1 MKTLDGRTYEAMIV
15 NGFKDLKTHYETVNE
30 LNVFPVPDGDTGT
43 NICATLEGGV
53 KAMKRANK
61 AILGDVVTKCSEGML
76 LGARGNSGVITSQF
90 FAGIAYALQGLTKA
104 TVRQFASALK
114 NGTAVAYKAVPTPVE
129 GTILTVAREGT
140 DYVIDHIN
148 EIKDFETLFKTLL
161 EQMKI
166 SLDRTPD
173 LLPVL
178 KEAGVID
185 SGGAGLLYTIEGMC
199 KEIMG
204 EEVTDT
210 IFNGPS
216 SNIDL
221 NEPEAFNEDSKLD
234 YGYCTEF
241 ILQLLRSKGDPAKVN
256 LQDFIDEFSKIGDSI
271 VAIKQNSIIKIH
283 VHTKEPW
290 KVIQYAQQYG
300 EFVTF
305 KMENMT
311 IQHNEKL
318 LKEMPI
324 EGKGVKVSSDIKPE
338 PLKHSKIQ
346 VIAVAPSPEIGKLF
360 KDLGVA
366 GIITGGQTMN
376 PSAQDFVDKLDYVNA
391 DDVIIFP
398 NNSNVIMTA
407 EQAAGMYTKSKVH
420 VMHSKSVVEAYSAMK
435 MADIAGAS
443 VEENIQIMEEQMKS
457 VVSMQISRSIRDS
470 KNNGMT
476 IRENDFI
483 GIMGGKIVSHDR
495 TIMKAVQKM
504 VKNVPNM
511 DEKSIITVFYGKNA
525 TEKMKVDLKKLLE
538 RLCPMMDIYEIDGGQ
553 PVYHFTIAFE

>member
-1 MKTLDGRTYEAMIV
+1 MVQSIDGAVFAGMLIHASASLNAEKQKI
-15 NGFKDLKTHYETVNE
+15 NE

-43 NICATLEGGV
+43 NMSLTIGTAASELAAKKPTTIGQATALTAS
-53 KAMKRANK
+53 AMLR
-61 AILGDVVTKCSEGML
+61 
-76 LGARGNSGVITSQF
+76 GARGNSGVILSLIFRGFSKAMKDKETMDGIDLADGIN
-90 FAGIAYALQGLTKA
+90 AGVIAAY
-104 TVRQFASALK
+104 R
-114 NGTAVAYKAVPTPVE
+114 AVMKPAE
-129 GTILTVAREGT
+129 GTVLTVSRLAGDRAGRAAEENTGFEYVLESAIDRAREALADT
-140 DYVIDHIN
+140 V
-148 EIKDFETLFKTLL
+148 
-161 EQMKI
+161 EQN
-166 SLDRTPD
+166 
-173 LLPVL
+173 PVL
-178 KEAGVID
+178 KKAGVVD
-185 SGGAGLLYTIEGMC
+185 AGG
-199 KEIMG
+199 MG
-204 EEVTDT
+204 FVT
-210 IFNGPS
+210 
-216 SNIDL
+216 
-221 NEPEAFNEDSKLD
+221 
-234 YGYCTEF
+234 
-241 ILQLLRSKGDPAKVN
+241 ILQGMLDELRGVPMPDGHDHAEVKEAADFATVGDEEITFTYDTVYIVRKSSPDVDLEPYRAW
-256 LQDFIDEFSKIGDSI
+256 LESIGDSLVI
-271 VAIKQNSIIKIH
+271 GEDDEVFKVH

-457 VVSMQISRSIRDS
+457 VVSMQISKSIRDS

-476 IRENDFI
+476 IRKNDFI